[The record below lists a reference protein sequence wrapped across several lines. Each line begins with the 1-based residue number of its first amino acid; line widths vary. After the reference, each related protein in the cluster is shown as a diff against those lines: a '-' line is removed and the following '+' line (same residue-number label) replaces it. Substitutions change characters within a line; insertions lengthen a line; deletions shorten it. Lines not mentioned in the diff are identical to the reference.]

1 MAYRYTDT
9 EKWEDAWFT
18 SLSQLQ
24 MLLFIYLCDNCNI
37 AGFYEIKLKRAASD
51 LNSSPETIL
60 GALEGLHR
68 GLMWSADGETIYI
81 RNFLRHQKNLP
92 LNPNNN
98 AHKGILDKFEL
109 YRHKFDIENI
119 EDFIQGAME
128 GLPSPTGKGNGKGI
142 GKGIGKEKEKEKEI
156 PAIIYPFETDTF
168 IATWKVWKEYKAKQH
183 KFTFKTAMTE
193 QASLKHLGELSG
205 QDELTALLIIQQS
218 IANGWKGFFPLK
230 ENQHGQ
236 STGDNRKS
244 ANRISQAD
252 RARIAQDILSSL
264 NQGTDQK
271 AQ

>member
-9 EKWEDAWFT
+9 EKWDDAWFT

-37 AGFYEIKLKRAASD
+37 AGFYEIKLKRASSD
-51 LNSSPETIL
+51 LNSSAETIT

-81 RNFLRHQKNLP
+81 RKFLKHQKNLP

-98 AHKGILDKFEL
+98 AHKGILEKFEL

-119 EDFIQGAME
+119 DDFIQGAME
-128 GLPSPTGKGNGKGI
+128 GLTSPTGNGKGNGKGK
-142 GKGIGKEKEKEKEI
+142 GKGKEKEKEKENL
-156 PAIIYPFETDTF
+156 IYPFDNDVF
-168 IATWKVWKEYKAKQH
+168 RATWNIWKEYKAKQH
-183 KFTFKTAMTE
+183 KFLFKTTMTE

-230 ENQHGQ
+230 DNQHGQ
-236 STGDNRKS
+236 GQTTGDNRRS
-244 ANRISQAD
+244 GNRISQAD
-252 RARIAQDILSSL
+252 RERIAQDILTSL
-264 NQGTDQK
+264 NQGTDQEVK
-271 AQ
+271 